1 VKLILISADLE
12 DIRSAYAL
20 GVFVG
25 IASNPSLVAQAG
37 LPSEAM
43 VRRVLEIVPDPV
55 FVQVTGLTAE
65 GMIEEGRRLAEID
78 PQRVRVKV
86 PVTAA
91 GITAIHRLSKAEV
104 TVTATAICAANEA
117 LVAAQAGAA
126 YLAPYMARI
135 YDIGGNGCQVVGDI
149 VELVR
154 HYDLPAEVIAA
165 SVRTPEELM
174 LAWKLGAD
182 YAAIQSPVAWK
193 ICANPAVTAAAQAF
207 HDDYTARFGERA
219 GETGARWNT

>member
-1 VKLILISADLE
+1 MAKA
-12 DIRSAYAL
+12 
-20 GVFVG
+20 GV
-25 IASNPSLVAQAG
+25 
-37 LPSEAM
+37 PSEEM

-55 FVQVTGLTAE
+55 FVQVSELTAE
-65 GMIEEGRRLAEID
+65 EMIEEGQQLAAID

-91 GITAIHRLSKAEV
+91 GITAIHSLSEAEV

-117 LVAAQAGAA
+117 LLAAQAGAA

-154 HYDLPAEVIAA
+154 DHDLPAKVIAA

-182 YAAIQSPVAWK
+182 YAAIQSPVVWK
-193 ICANPAVTAAAQAF
+193 ICANPAVEAAVQVF
-207 HDDYTARFGERA
+207 HADYTARFGASEERA
-219 GETGARWNT
+219 AQRGTRWST